1 MMIIKSVSRTLIAL
15 PLVIAMN
22 APVRALPGV
31 VGFDVF
37 TEFYD
42 VAAARRERQRL
53 RQTATRRGIVRRH
66 SQRSRKNRVRFAS
79 LRPSRLTSHRRQAEK
94 TRRAKRRG
102 RRLFNSPSRRTPNR
116 RRVRLAALGPSYSG
130 RSFAKPRIVRR
141 GRARISCFPSRL
153 NALLRQV
160 QDHYGRRV
168 HVTSGYRSHRHNRR
182 VGGARRSY
190 HLKCMAADISVPGV
204 RKYKLARYLKS
215 LPGRGGVGTYACSG
229 TVHIDVGP
237 HRAWH
242 KRCGRKKL
250 RKNKYARRGTRRR
263 SRGRS

>member
-15 PLVIAMN
+15 PLVIVMS
-22 APVRALPGV
+22 APARALPGV
-31 VGFDVF
+31 VGFDLF

-53 RQTATRRGIVRRH
+53 RRTATRTGIGRRH
-66 SQRSRKNRVRFAS
+66 SQRSRKNRVRLAS
-79 LRPSRLTSHRRQAEK
+79 VRPSRLTSHRRHAEK
-94 TRRAKRRG
+94 TRRAERRG
-102 RRLFNSPSRRTPNR
+102 RRLFNSPSRRKPNR
-116 RRVRLAALGPSYSG
+116 RRVRLAALGSSYSG

-141 GRARISCFPSRL
+141 GHVRVSCFPSRL

-190 HLKCMAADISVPGV
+190 HLKCLAADIKVPGV
-204 RKYKLARYLKS
+204 GKYRLARYLKK
-215 LPGRGGVGTYACSG
+215 LPGRGGVGTYACNG
-229 TVHIDVGP
+229 AVHIDVGP
-237 HRAWH
+237 RRAWH
-242 KRCGRKKL
+242 WRCGRKKL
-250 RKNKYARRGTRRR
+250 RKNKIARQRARRRAHRR
-263 SRGRS
+263 S